1 MLPRAGSAAARR
13 TRHGQRRHMFDWA
26 ASHPE
31 LAAASAVAA
40 VTAGRALQL
49 EFRTRAQAQA
59 AEERSRRE
67 DELRVVKMKIDDDLA
82 RSLAREKE
90 LELKLRSRAAVAEQQ
105 AKRMAE
111 LQGGVG
117 RAESALREAVTREGR
132 LQASITERGRLAERS
147 LGLLL
152 EEAVA
157 NGHAEGFRLQVE
169 TAKGKKPDAVVDL
182 LGGMRV
188 VVDSKAPRPPSE
200 LIESN
205 CDEARRGYVDTLK
218 RHIREL
224 GGKRYHADVEGSLSR
239 TWLVLPGE
247 GYVQAAY
254 GPDGS
259 DDSGLHAFAAE
270 RSVMVVG
277 PSGLRS
283 ALQLATL
290 WQAEAA
296 AGERLGEERVR
307 ETLEMLQPVW
317 TDGLLPQSRV
327 MGKDLGRLVK
337 TANRLSEFVKAFDS
351 ALRAKDALDLPRARK
366 TSLPV
371 QVDEPAGGAVGEPEE
386 FPKLAV
392 RQVASSSCG

>member
-1 MLPRAGSAAARR
+1 MPLCHEMLSRSGGAVARR
-13 TRHGQRRHMFDWA
+13 TRHGQRRRHLFDWA

-31 LAAASAVAA
+31 AAAASAVAA
-40 VTAGRALQL
+40 ATAARALQL

-67 DELRVVKMKIDDDLA
+67 EELRGAKRRADDDLA
-82 RSLAREKE
+82 RSLVREKE
-90 LELKLRSRAAVAEQQ
+90 LELQLRSRAAVAEQN

-111 LQGGVG
+111 LKGSVG
-117 RAESALREAVTREGR
+117 KAEAELREAVAREGR
-132 LQASITERGRLAERS
+132 LQASITERGKQAERS
-147 LGLLL
+147 LELLL

-157 NGHAEGFRLQVE
+157 HGHAEAFRLQEE

-182 LGGMRV
+182 LGGVRV

-205 CDEARRGYVDTLK
+205 CEEARRGDVDTLK

-224 GGKRYHADVEGSLSR
+224 GGKRYHADVPGSLSR

-247 GYVQAAY
+247 GYLQAAY

-259 DDSGLHAFAAE
+259 DESGLHAFAAE
-270 RSVMVVG
+270 RSVMIVG

-290 WQAEAA
+290 WQSEAA
-296 AGERLGEERVR
+296 AVGRLGEERVR

-317 TDGLLPQSRV
+317 TDGVLPQSRA
-327 MGKDLGRLVK
+327 MGKDLGRLVS
-337 TANRLSEFVKAFDS
+337 TVNRLSEFVTAFDS
-351 ALRAKDALDLPRARK
+351 AIRAKDALDLPKARK

-371 QVDEPAGGAVGEPEE
+371 QVDEPVG
-386 FPKLAV
+386 
-392 RQVASSSCG
+392 